1 MLYYVFC
8 YVLLYN
14 VLYYVLCIVLC
25 IIVLCIVLCIIVL
38 CIIVLCI
45 VLCCVVAAAAA
56 VIQQNTLS
64 RKKGKASAPELTV
77 YQHNQQQQPDASK
90 NPNAAA
96 NGILKNG

>member
-1 MLYYVFC
+1 MLCCVIYY
-8 YVLLYN
+8 
-14 VLYYVLCIVLC
+14 C
-25 IIVLCIVLCIIVL
+25 IIVLCI
-38 CIIVLCI
+38 I

-77 YQHNQQQQPDASK
+77 YQHNQQQPDASK